1 MATVSELDNIRSN
14 PIKEGLDP
22 FRRFFESTRVD
33 LGITVSSDVV
43 QAVLSTAITTGNA
56 PFA

>member
-22 FRRFFESTRVD
+22 FHRFFESTRVD
-33 LGITVSSDVV
+33 LGI
-43 QAVLSTAITTGNA
+43 
-56 PFA
+56 